1 MKPERIALISAVLL
15 TAALPADATTET
27 RQSYEATAFSLD
39 GDELLYRERH
49 VETWRDGR
57 LAEREVRYE
66 DPDGELIAEKLVRY
80 GEAAAAPSFE
90 MTDYRIGLVEGAEV
104 GPGRVV
110 LYSGPVE
117 EGARRRSL
125 ERPELAVVDAGFDAF
140 MRENFAA
147 VVAGEKIEFDFAVPA
162 SRRFFRFQLVPEGET
177 SYRGEPA
184 YRVKMRPASK
194 LLRILADPIELVYS
208 PAGRLLEFRGLAN
221 VCDENGDRYK
231 ARIAFQY
238 PESGPAPSPVDALA
252 AGAAE

>member
-1 MKPERIALISAVLL
+1 MKPDRNALVAAVLL
-15 TAALPADATTET
+15 AAALPAHAATET
-27 RQSYEATAFSLD
+27 RQSYVATAFSLD
-39 GDELLYRERH
+39 GDELLYKERH
-49 VETWRDGR
+49 VEIWRDGR

-66 DPDGELIAEKLVRY
+66 DPAGELIAEKLVRY
-80 GEAAAAPSFE
+80 GESAAAPSFE
-90 MTDYRIGLVEGAEV
+90 MTDHRIGLVEGAEV

-110 LYSGPVE
+110 LYSGPVA

-184 YRVKMRPASK
+184 YRVKMRPASAF
-194 LLRILADPIELVYS
+194 LRILADPIELVYS

-221 VCDENGDRYK
+221 VCDENGDRYQ

-238 PESGPAPSPVDALA
+238 PESAPAQASARASAV
-252 AGAAE
+252 GAAE